1 MPSQNPNSYSKLKT
15 YFSCTSDACFQF
27 PNLSQVLT
35 PGRSRQVWAQLA
47 GSLTDAFPLRSL
59 RDRVWFPRN
68 WGQHELGRTTQDSMG
83 GGGSLSEAHDF
94 STLTLP
100 LSSATP
106 RAPSRRS
113 LHFWFVHWGSTMGS
127 ATGSAGRRTA
137 RSAVLRIPWH
147 PLLANKGNPRLE
159 RENQTCEFS
168 LPWPCEGIA
177 G

>member
-1 MPSQNPNSYSKLKT
+1 MPSQKSKFL
-15 YFSCTSDACFQF
+15 FQVKDLLFLYQWCLLSISKPF
-27 PNLSQVLT
+27 PSVDPWEKQ
-35 PGRSRQVWAQLA
+35 AQLA

-68 WGQHELGRTTQDSMG
+68 WGQHELGRTTQDSRG
-83 GGGSLSEAHDF
+83 GRGSLREACDF
-94 STLTLP
+94 STLTLL
-100 LSSATP
+100 LSSAPP
-106 RAPSRRS
+106 RAPSWRS

-127 ATGSAGRRTA
+127 ATGSAGRHTA

-168 LPWPCEGIA
+168 LPWLREGTA